1 MKNYFKLFLFLI
13 LVVCISAFCLSF
25 AHAESTPLKAV
36 DDSNFDIYA
45 ITEYID
51 VEVHKNKYFEND
63 YGGKYIDQQG
73 NLVILVP
80 KKAQRN
86 IVNTFKLEIPNN
98 AILYST
104 CDYSLGELNA
114 INEEL
119 KALWFNN
126 NLDPKFSVLAES
138 LGMISVREDLNR
150 IVVNLTNSD
159 EEIIDLLKEYV
170 SNFSAI
176 IVGENFEYI
185 PQTETL
191 CPGGK
196 IMVDDISSYPVVRY
210 SISIGFRA
218 RYSESSGYTQTGL
231 VTTGH
236 AGGVNSPVIDSLG
249 REIGS
254 IKRSSFG
261 SSTTVLSDSAFAII
275 YQGVSNNIAYGS
287 KVLLSGSYIT
297 NFSVGSTV
305 YMVGFASNETSGT
318 INSVNVSMRLSNTN
332 YVVTDCATAT
342 YSSNAGDSGG
352 LVYSSIPSGNSMAGI
367 HMGKVAG
374 GYSIFSKSYN
384 ILTSL
389 NVAPY

>member
-1 MKNYFKLFLFLI
+1 
-13 LVVCISAFCLSF
+13 
-25 AHAESTPLKAV
+25 
-36 DDSNFDIYA
+36 
-45 ITEYID
+45 
-51 VEVHKNKYFEND
+51 
-63 YGGKYIDQQG
+63 
-73 NLVILVP
+73 
-80 KKAQRN
+80 
-86 IVNTFKLEIPNN
+86 
-98 AILYST
+98 
-104 CDYSLGELNA
+104 
-114 INEEL
+114 
-119 KALWFNN
+119 
-126 NLDPKFSVLAES
+126 
-138 LGMISVREDLNR
+138 
-150 IVVNLTNSD
+150 
-159 EEIIDLLKEYV
+159 
-170 SNFSAI
+170 
-176 IVGENFEYI
+176 
-185 PQTETL
+185 
-191 CPGGK
+191 
-196 IMVDDISSYPVVRY
+196 MVDDISSYPVVRY

-236 AGGVNSPVIDSLG
+236 AGGVNSPVLDSLG
-249 REIGS
+249 SEIGS

-261 SSTTVLSDSAFAII
+261 SSTTVLSDSAFARI
-275 YQGVSNNIAYGS
+275 YQDVSNNIAYGS

-318 INSVNVSMRLSNTN
+318 INSVNVSMRLANTN

-352 LVYSSIPSGNSMAGI
+352 LVYSSTTSGNSIAGI